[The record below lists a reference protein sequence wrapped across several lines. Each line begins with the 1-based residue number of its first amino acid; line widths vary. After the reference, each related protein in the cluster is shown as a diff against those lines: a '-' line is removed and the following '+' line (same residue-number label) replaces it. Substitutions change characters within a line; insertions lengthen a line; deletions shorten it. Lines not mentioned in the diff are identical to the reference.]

1 MSEMKLSAHATSY
14 EVTRSAIRVFWNLF
28 WICTAIIGMCGDA
41 RAQSS
46 PAASNTSPISI
57 LDTLSMTTVDSIR
70 MSPDGHTIAYVTHIA
85 DLATNKNRHT
95 LAVIDATG
103 KNDRLVMTADDITS
117 VVWTVD
123 SRTIFAIA
131 KRDSLYSIIRVDP
144 YRGRVDEVTS
154 NDGAINQ
161 IAISQNGGIC
171 AYTTTEQADMA
182 TAERRKEE
190 GMVYRWGIDSAMD
203 IINRGY
209 TVGDWEDFYLVHVGT
224 KTKQL
229 IYRLKYGGSP
239 NRAVPFVDAMRFSP
253 DGARIAVS
261 LTRMGDIPKGQTPFN
276 SFLGVL
282 DVKTRE
288 FTEPAPEDKGNQ
300 FGVAWS
306 ADSRQL
312 LFLEGS
318 GLRLYDTDGR
328 KFVPID
334 WAVIP
339 ESNAFAPGL
348 EYDRVKE
355 VAILRT
361 TKAVYKF
368 DFAKET
374 VHEESSSIP
383 LRTGDAVSD
392 DEQGDSYA
400 FLDQSTNR
408 RPQIAICNMKTS
420 EVRRLTNLNS
430 WLDRRTLGRVEKMEV
445 SYALGSKVT
454 GYLVYPVGYVRGKR
468 YPLIV
473 GTYGFRGEF
482 IVAAEWHT
490 TFPAQTLAG
499 QGYAVLLL
507 NIPPIG
513 QSLAGDQVKAREME
527 GWQALSTFENAIES
541 LVAKGVVDP
550 ERVGLYGWSHGVFV
564 VEFLLAH
571 SKLHFRAAEVGEG
584 GDYNPGGYWIGGT
597 DTWPHIYQNIY
608 GGPLSLRTAK
618 AYFEFS
624 PALNVDHID
633 APLLMEF
640 SGKDGFA
647 GLEFYV
653 PLKLAGKPVELVTY
667 DDEPHNFVTPRAR
680 LASMGRK
687 VDWFNYWM
695 LGKKDPV
702 PSKADQYERWEH
714 LKELQNAESQ
724 AVGQS
729 SNEVIRPS
737 SLAGW

>member
-1 MSEMKLSAHATSY
+1 MA
-14 EVTRSAIRVFWNLF
+14 
-28 WICTAIIGMCGDA
+28 
-41 RAQSS
+41 
-46 PAASNTSPISI
+46 
-57 LDTLSMTTVDSIR
+57 
-70 MSPDGHTIAYVTHIA
+70 PDGHTIAYVTHMA
-85 DLATNKNRHT
+85 DLATNKNPHT
-95 LAVIDATG
+95 LVLIDATG
-103 KNDRLVMTADDITS
+103 KNERAVMTADDITG

-123 SRTIFAIA
+123 GRTIFAIA
-131 KRDSLYSIIRVDP
+131 KRESQYSIIRVDS

-154 NDGAINQ
+154 SDRAINQ
-161 IAISQNGGIC
+161 IAVSQNGGIC

-190 GMVYRWGIDSAMD
+190 GMVYRWGTDSFMH
-203 IINRGY
+203 IINRDY
-209 TVGDWEDFYLVHVGT
+209 TVGDWEDFYLVHV
-224 KTKQL
+224 KARTKQL
-229 IYRLKYGGSP
+229 IYRLKYGGP
-239 NRAVPFVDAMRFSP
+239 VNRAVPFVDAMRFSP

-261 LTRMGDIPKGQTPFN
+261 LDRMGDIPKGQTPFN

-288 FTEPAPEDKGNQ
+288 FMEPATEEKGNQ
-300 FGVAWS
+300 WGVAWS
-306 ADSRQL
+306 ADSREL

-339 ESNAFAPGL
+339 ESKAILPGL
-348 EYDRVKE
+348 EYDSVKQ

-361 TKAVYKF
+361 AKSVYKF

-383 LRTGDAVSD
+383 SLTGDTVSN

-400 FLDQSTNR
+400 FLDQSTNS
-408 RPQIAICNMKTS
+408 RPQVAICNTKTD
-420 EVRRLTNLNS
+420 EVRRLTNLNA
-430 WLDRRTLGRVEKMEV
+430 WLDRRTLGGVEKIEV
-445 SYALGSKVT
+445 NYALGNTVT

-473 GTYGFRGEF
+473 GTYGFAGKF
-482 IVAAEWHT
+482 IVTAEWHT

-507 NIPPIG
+507 NLPPSG
-513 QSLAGDQVKAREME
+513 QTLAGDPVKARDMD
-527 GWQALSTFENAIES
+527 GWQVLSTFENAIES
-541 LVAKGVVDP
+541 LVAKGVADP
-550 ERVGLYGWSHGVFV
+550 EQVGLYGWSHGGFV

-571 SKLHFRAAEVGEG
+571 SKLHFKAAEVGEG
-584 GDYNPGGYWIGGT
+584 VDYNASEFWLSGT
-597 DTWPHIYQNIY
+597 DAWPHIFQNIY

-618 AYFEFS
+618 AYFEYS

-640 SGKDGFA
+640 SGKGGFA

-653 PLKLAGKPVELVTY
+653 PLKLARKPVELVTY

-695 LGKKDPV
+695 LSKKDSV

-714 LKELQNAESQ
+714 LRELREADVANGTTAPANTPQ
-724 AVGQS
+724 
-729 SNEVIRPS
+729 
-737 SLAGW
+737 